1 MSFEKF
7 LRIMT
12 SWMRTIF
19 RASWWL
25 ARHPRTLVLVMLGYW
40 AALVIGITPVLLAGL
55 AGSLLWTWRVVGP
68 ESFERILG
76 RRYRSHWR
84 RVFRYELGWRMRMRL
99 VGLADQLDGRVAV
112 PRLVK
117 VVSGPDSD
125 HLILRLVA
133 GQTPEDVDAAA
144 GQLAHAYRARHC
156 RVRTLGPG
164 VVQTDLQFADVLEAI
179 VEPAPLTANPDLG
192 GLEIGMREDGW
203 PWQVRLLGSHI
214 LIAGVTRSGTGSVVW
229 SLVRRLAPA
238 IRDRTVD
245 IWAIDPKGGMELAP
259 GKALFARF
267 AAGDFVEMA
276 DLLDDAVELMRAR
289 AIQLAGHTRQ
299 HRPTSTEPL
308 VVVLVDE
315 VANLTAYLPDRKLR
329 DRITQSLAVLL
340 TQGRAVG
347 VSVVAAL
354 QDPRKEV
361 LGLRNL
367 FPTKIALRLDERT
380 QVDMVLGDAARELG
394 ADCDRISEATPG
406 VGFVRTDGMREPM
419 RVRASWISDREI
431 ARIAAIYAR
440 ENEEWTGLDQAAR
453 HPPGGRTRGG
463 RRAGG

>member
-1 MSFEKF
+1 MSFETF
-7 LRIMT
+7 LRIMA
-12 SWMRTIF
+12 WTIGSML

-25 ARHPRTLVLVMLGYW
+25 VRHPSTFILLVLAYW
-40 AALVIGITPVLLAGL
+40 AVLVIGFTPVLLFLAL
-55 AGSLLWTWRVVGP
+55 AGTVLWAWHVVGP

-84 RVFRYELGWRMRMRL
+84 RVFRYELGWRARMRL
-99 VGLADQLDGRVAV
+99 VGLSRQVDGHAAV

-117 VVSGPDSD
+117 VVSGHDTD
-125 HLILRLVA
+125 HLVLGLVT
-133 GQTPEDVDAAA
+133 GQTPDDADAAA
-144 GQLAHAYRARHC
+144 EQLAHAYRACHC

-164 VVQTDLQFADVLEAI
+164 VVQLDLQFADVLGAI
-179 VEPAPLTANPDLG
+179 VEPAPLMANPDLG

-214 LIAGVTRSGTGSVVW
+214 LIAGVTGAGNGSVVW

-267 AAGDFVEMA
+267 AAGDFAEMA
-276 DLLDDAVELMRAR
+276 DLLDDAVALLRAR
-289 AIQLAGHTRQ
+289 AIRLAGHTRQ
-299 HRPTSTEPL
+299 HRPSRSEPL
-308 VVVLVDE
+308 VVVLIDE

-329 DRITQSLAVLL
+329 ERITHALAVLL
-340 TQGRAVG
+340 TQGRTVG

-394 ADCDRISEATPG
+394 ADCDRIPESTPG
-406 VGFVRTDGMREPM
+406 VGFVRTDGMLEPI
-419 RVRASWISDREI
+419 RVRASWISDAEI
-431 ARIAAIYAR
+431 ARIAAFYAR
-440 ENEEWTGLDQAAR
+440 QNEGWTGLDEAA
-453 HPPGGRTRGG
+453 
-463 RRAGG
+463 